1 MSSSSHSQLI
11 RATVSRRRLLSRLAA
26 ATSVALV
33 APVLSTRYPTL
44 AQTPVATPGSTLPST
59 LAADA
64 STEFRAVAEALQA
77 AMAATGTPGAAL
89 GILAGGREEY
99 ASFGVTSIETG
110 EPVMAA
116 TLFQIGS
123 ITKPFTGTAVM
134 RLVEDGTLDLETTVR
149 TYLPEFQLQ
158 DEAVAEQVTVR
169 HLLTHT
175 GGWWGDL
182 FADTGSG
189 DDAIERYVSE
199 WFPELPQFS
208 PLGEYFSYNN
218 AGFNLLGRILEVV
231 TGQEYRAAIHELV
244 LAPLGMSNSF
254 FAPDEVLARPHAQGH
269 FSEEGEAPRV
279 QEPLFIPRSSDP
291 AGGLWSTTADLLR
304 FARFHLGD
312 GTVDGERILS
322 AASLAMMQ
330 TPQQPIL
337 GDPTSAMGLPW
348 FIIDLQG
355 ERLVTHDGGTFGQGA
370 QLLLAPDR
378 DFAVAMFGNALPA
391 AALAAQEA
399 LATVFNQYFEIDL
412 SAAQASAAMA
422 TPMASP
428 VASPPAVVSAVDL
441 DQYAGQY
448 ATPDA
453 TYDLNVVDGG
463 LVLSYELHPHPA
475 QVQPK
480 FVADVPP
487 ETPVEL
493 LAPDLALV
501 TIAGL
506 PMPLIFVRNDNG
518 EVGWVSAGL
527 RLVPKVE
534 GS

>member
-1 MSSSSHSQLI
+1 MTSSSESNL
-11 RATVSRRRLLSRLAA
+11 RAAMVSRRQLLSRLAA
-26 ATSVALV
+26 ATSVALL
-33 APVLSTRYPTL
+33 APALSSSNRSL
-44 AQTPVATPGSTLPST
+44 AQTPVATPGSAQPST

-64 STEFRAVAEALQA
+64 SPEFRAVAEALQA
-77 AMAATGTPGAAL
+77 AMVATGTPGAAL
-89 GILAGGREEY
+89 GILANGREEHV
-99 ASFGVTSIETG
+99 SFGVTSIETG
-110 EPVMAA
+110 EPVTAD

-134 RLVEDGTLDLETTVR
+134 RLVEDGTLDLEATVR
-149 TYLPEFQLQ
+149 TYLPEFQLG
-158 DEAVAEQVTVR
+158 DEAVAERVTVR

-189 DDAIERYVSE
+189 DDAIERYVAE

-244 LAPLGMSNSF
+244 LDPLEMSNSF
-254 FAPDEVLARPHAQGH
+254 SAPDEVLARPHAQGH

-322 AASLAMMQ
+322 PESLAMMQ
-330 TPQQPIL
+330 TPQQSIL

-348 FIIDLQG
+348 FIIDLPGQ
-355 ERLVTHDGGTFGQGA
+355 RLVTHDGGTFGQGA

-391 AALAAQEA
+391 AAMAAQAALAAV
-399 LATVFNQYFEIDL
+399 LNQYFGIDL
-412 SAAQASAAMA
+412 AAAQAAAAMA
-422 TPMASP
+422 TPTASP
-428 VASPPAVVSAVDL
+428 VASPPAVVSPDEL
-441 DQYAGQY
+441 SHYTGRF

-453 TYDLNVVDGG
+453 TYHLNVVDGS

-487 ETPVEL
+487 ESPVQF

-506 PMPLIFVRNDNG
+506 PLPLIFVRHDNG

-534 GS
+534 A

>member
-1 MSSSSHSQLI
+1 MRTSSELRVT

-26 ATSVALV
+26 ATSVALM
-33 APVLSTRYPTL
+33 APALSTRHPAL
-44 AQTPVATPGSTLPST
+44 AQTPVATPSSALPGT

-64 STEFRAVAEALQA
+64 SPEFRAVAEALQA
-77 AMAATGTPGAAL
+77 AMTATGTPGAAI
-89 GILAGGREEY
+89 GILADGREEH
-99 ASFGVTSIETG
+99 AAFGVTSIDG
-110 EPVMAA
+110 GDPVTLD

-134 RLVEDGTLDLETTVR
+134 RLVEAGEIDLEATVR
-149 TYLPEFQLQ
+149 TYLPDLRLE
-158 DEAVAEQVTVR
+158 DETVAERVTVR

-189 DDAIERYVSE
+189 DDAIERYVAE

-208 PLGEYFSYNN
+208 PLGKYFSYNN
-218 AGFNLLGRILEVV
+218 AGFVLLGRILEVV
-231 TGQEYRAAIHELV
+231 TGQEYRAAMRELV
-244 LAPLGMSNSF
+244 LDPLGMSNSF
-254 FAPDEVLARPHAQGH
+254 FAADEVLARPHAQGH

-291 AGGLWSTTADLLR
+291 AGGLWATTPELLR

-312 GTVDGERILS
+312 GTVDGEQILS
-322 AASLAMMQ
+322 PDTLAMMQ
-330 TPQQPIL
+330 TPQQSIL

-348 FIIDLQG
+348 FIIDLPGQ
-355 ERLVTHDGGTFGQGA
+355 RLVTHDGGTFGQGA
-370 QLLLAPDR
+370 QLFLAPDR
-378 DFAVAMFGNALPA
+378 DFAVAMIGNALPA
-391 AALAAQEA
+391 AAVAAQEA
-399 LATVFNQYFEIDL
+399 LAAVLNQYFGVDL
-412 SAAQASAAMA
+412 AAAQESAAMA
-422 TPMASP
+422 TPLASP
-428 VASPPAVVSAVDL
+428 VASPPAVVSPDAL

-453 TYDLNVVDGG
+453 TYRLTVVDGA

-480 FVADVPP
+480 YVVDVPP
-487 ETPVEL
+487 EVPIQFV
-493 LAPDLALV
+493 APDLALV

-506 PMPLIFVRNDNG
+506 PLPLVFVRDDDG
-518 EVGWVSAGL
+518 EVGWVAASL
-527 RLVPKVE
+527 RLVPKVAE
-534 GS
+534 